1 MADEKDL
8 DKLKK
13 ELMAQFNKEFDSPL
27 EVMSESSLANIPGWI
42 STNNYALNWAISKD
56 IFKGVAMSK
65 VALFSGDPGAG
76 KSMIALSMMGGKDL
90 DLIIY
95 FDSEGGGITTEFAE
109 FLGVDPTKILY
120 STVDTVEDLI
130 AKLEKT
136 IDVVSK
142 NKQNKNILM
151 IIDSISMI
159 STEREVDPNGGAD
172 MGCYTPDTLVPTL
185 AQDDKTIINK
195 HINEI
200 KLDDKVLT
208 HLNSWEKVTKIFTYT
223 KEEKPELIEI
233 ESVDGDIIKLTPN
246 HRLLVS
252 HDSNILWIEASS
264 ILETDLL
271 QKMPHDFFDVIV
283 GKDDII
289 NKAAIDIYKSVGIKS
304 IKKIENTDN
313 VYDLEVEGAHTYC
326 TGDNIIGHN
335 SKARLLRQFF
345 RTYIRKLQKLNIATV
360 ITAHLTENIGGYG
373 PAKVVS
379 GGTSLGYA
387 PSVEVRFSKV
397 NAESETER
405 NAIGTSMVKIRAEII
420 KSRFGTTGKI
430 IKFDLDMER
439 GLDLY
444 AGLFDIMR
452 DYGFI
457 IPAASDLEKQIEEKN
472 IPKKSTGWWIFKPWD
487 NEKTIELYNKMQEK
501 GLTSEGGK
509 FRENKIKEFC
519 ADNKWFLDDVSAV
532 LASIYDK
539 KDLEQDLDNE
549 DLLDSLANGAD
560 VLNEESED
568 KSKKSRKKTTITEIS
583 SDIEN
588 SVNIEESSDVEDS
601 EKEQTAEEA

>member
-136 IDVVSK
+136 IDVISK